1 MTFFGKIEI
10 CQKKVGSDG
19 HIWRPFASW
28 VDRANKYRSGESKSG
43 PQDKGKSWSSWSP
56 PWEGKGRKDGED
68 WWATKGAA
76 KDHGGGWAGK
86 GEDVEIAGWE
96 DVSGRR

>member
-1 MTFFGKIEI
+1 MAPNAGQAQTR
-10 CQKKVGSDG
+10 V
-19 HIWRPFASW
+19 
-28 VDRANKYRSGESKSG
+28 
-43 PQDKGKSWSSWSP
+43 

-76 KDHGGGWAGK
+76 KDHGGGWTGK